1 MLRKLAIVV
10 AASLPTLAGCS
21 NHPTTDKACAP
32 IPAAGVTSAE
42 GWLGQIHQ
50 DPDNISIAVDDGHG
64 RTVGRRVD
72 DQQPIASAVKVVP
85 LAAYARAVAAGTL
98 DPQERI
104 PVTEWERWYFPGT
117 DGAAHEHARTRL
129 PGDTVTL
136 DQMVSAMIRESDNA
150 VPDYL
155 RDRLGDRALIDAADA
170 GGWHDYLPSSK
181 LGDVIRL
188 LEPGVGDAWT
198 AARRYANDQA
208 YRAAMQSKPLPPS
221 YDYLASWAHTTPTG
235 SARQLASMHR
245 AIATGSFGP
254 GADIARAQLEWQ
266 PAPDGFVAMGFKGG
280 SYPGILTDAFYLRRA
295 DGTVATAVLL
305 NRHMSET
312 EYFTALESYSWQE
325 LLIRAMAEPD
335 MLFRLTC
342 AV

>member
-1 MLRKLAIVV
+1 MR
-10 AASLPTLAGCS
+10 T
-21 NHPTTDKACAP
+21 P
-32 IPAAGVTSAE
+32 IPTADVTSAD
-42 GWLGQIHQ
+42 GWLGQICQ
-50 DPDNISIAVDDGHG
+50 DPNNISIAVDDGKG
-64 RTVGRRVD
+64 NAVERRVD

-98 DPQERI
+98 DPRQRI

-117 DGAAHEHARTRL
+117 DGGAHEQARTRL

-155 RDRLGDRALIDAADA
+155 RDRLGDQALIDAAAA

-188 LEPGVGDAWT
+188 LDPEVVDVWA
-198 AARRYANDQA
+198 AARRYVSDPT
-208 YRAAMQSKPLPPS
+208 YRDATQSKPLPSS
-221 YDYLASWAHTTPTG
+221 YDEVAAWADTTPTA

-245 AIATGSFGP
+245 SIATGSFGP
-254 GADIARAQLEWQ
+254 GSDIARAQLEWQ
-266 PAPDGFVAMGFKGG
+266 APPDGFVAIGFKGG
-280 SYPGILTDAFYLRRA
+280 SYPGILTDAIYLRRA

-305 NRHMSET
+305 NRRMPET
-312 EYFTALESYSWQE
+312 TWQAALNSYSQQE
-325 LLIRAMAEPD
+325 LLIRAMTEPD
-335 MLFRLTC
+335 VSHRLTC
-342 AV
+342 AP